1 MLSKADIQSEVYR
14 ASFQKGEKLYK
25 EKKVHNLEYRM
36 VSENKNPIS
45 EIHAMVVGSSGEH
58 VYPVKVMVDEEY
70 DNINSYE
77 CECEAYSSTE
87 GMCKHCVAVLLEY
100 INRRTAR
107 EVLDARWD
115 KQERAEALKGR
126 GTTQGLKNVIIRYG
140 MRNNSEYLIPEE
152 IYGQIEV
159 EPSLEISY
167 GTIKLEFKIGTQH
180 KYVIKNIPNFVSAIQ
195 NTEKVRY
202 GKKLEFY
209 HNIQAFSPAS
219 RKLIDF
225 IFERDEEQ
233 RRQMAS
239 SFQYYV
245 NTPRYERDM
254 RLDEVGI
261 DGFFEAM
268 METEFQATIDMFEAK
283 RWIVHKEERKPA
295 LSILGEAS
303 GVTLRMDVPKI
314 IHGAK
319 RDYIC
324 EDGHIYPM
332 AAETK
337 QKLEDF
343 IRVMERQD
351 YRMAYVAENEMPTFC
366 RDMLPLIQEAFK
378 VETTDFNQELYLP
391 PKPEFE
397 LYIDKSKSDIVA
409 AKLMVVYDDVKF
421 NVMVKPELTQ
431 KRDIPSEIKIKN
443 IVEQYFNGFDAKS
456 NLLLI
461 QKDEE
466 LLYNLVSGGL
476 RRLSEIVTIY
486 ASEAFRKMKVVPSP
500 TVSVGVALKSDL
512 LELAIHSDQ
521 MPTDQLAD
529 LLAKYDRKKKFV
541 RLKNGDFLN
550 VHEDGLEI
558 LAELREGLHLT
569 ETQMKTGKVIIP
581 KYRAMYLDAS
591 LKDKQFLIVDKN
603 KEFKAMVRN
612 MKTIED
618 SEYEVPESLKTTMR
632 EYQKN
637 GYMWLKTLRQN
648 GFGGILADDMG
659 LGKTL
664 QVISLL
670 VSEHEDREREGK
682 QAGRSLVVCPASLVY
697 NWKKEME
704 RFAPQLNAVTVTGL
718 APERKKI
725 IDRTSEGD
733 VIITSY
739 DLLKRDVEL
748 YDDLIFAI
756 QIIDEAQ
763 FIKNSNTQAAK
774 AVKKIKAGTKLALT
788 GTPIEN
794 RLSELW
800 SIFDYLMPDFLYTY
814 AKFREDIETPIIQ
827 NHEKDKM
834 QRLQRMIRPFILR
847 RLKKQVLHDLPEK
860 IEENLYAC
868 LEGEQSALYD
878 ANVQRM
884 REAIDKKTD
893 KEFQSE
899 RFQILA
905 ELTKLRQIC
914 CDPGLVF
921 EDYEGESA
929 KMDMCIE
936 LIQNAVNAGHKILL
950 FSQFT
955 TMLDNIQERLKKEEI
970 SFYSLTG
977 SVNKEKRMQLVDKF
991 NEDDTSVFCISLKAG
1006 GTGLNLTSADIVIHY
1021 DPWWNVAVQN
1031 QATDRAYRLGQ
1042 ENVVTVY
1049 KLVTEGTIEEKI
1061 VAIQEK
1067 KQKLAQDVLEGEGI
1081 DSTGFSREELLELLS

>member
-14 ASFQKGEKLYK
+14 VAFQKGEELYK
-25 EKKVHNLEYRM
+25 EKKVQDLQYRL
-36 VSENKNPIS
+36 VSEHKNPTS
-45 EIHAMVVGSSGEH
+45 EIHARVLGSKGEH
-58 VYPVKVMVDEEY
+58 IYPVTIMVDEEY
-70 DNINSYE
+70 DTINSYS
-77 CECEAYSSTE
+77 CECEMYQTEE
-87 GMCKHCVAVLLEY
+87 GMCKHCVAALLEY
-100 INRRTAR
+100 IGRRTAR
-107 EVLDARWD
+107 EVLDVRWD
-115 KQERAEALKGR
+115 KEEKAGELRKK
-126 GTTQGLKNVIIRYG
+126 GTTADLKSVIIRYG
-140 MRNNSEYLIPEE
+140 MRNNSEYLIPED
-152 IYGQIEV
+152 IYGKIEV
-159 EPSLEISY
+159 EPNLEISY
-167 GTIKLEFKIGTQH
+167 GTAKLEFKIGMQH
-180 KYVIKNIPNFVSAIQ
+180 KYVIKNIPDFVNAIQ

-209 HNIQAFSPAS
+209 HNIQAFTPES
-219 RKLIDF
+219 RKLINF
-225 IFERDEEQ
+225 IFEQDEEQ
-233 RRQMAS
+233 KRQRAS

-245 NTPRYERDM
+245 NTPRFDRDM
-254 RLDEVGI
+254 RLDEAGI
-261 DGFFEAM
+261 DAFFGTM
-268 METEFQATIDMFEAK
+268 TGLEFNATIDMFESK
-283 RWIVHKEERKPA
+283 RWTVHEEEKKPA
-295 LSILGEAS
+295 LSIIGEAS
-303 GVTLRMDVPKI
+303 GVTLRMEVQKI

-324 EDGHIYPM
+324 EDGNIYPI

-337 QKLEDF
+337 KELEDF
-343 IRVMERQD
+343 IHVMERQD

-366 RDMLPLIQEAFK
+366 RDMLPLIQNAFQ
-378 VETTDFNQELYLP
+378 VETTDFNQDLYLP

-397 LYIDKSKSDIVA
+397 LYIDRSPSDIVA
-409 AKLMVVYDDVKF
+409 AKLMVIYGDEKF
-421 NVMVKPELTQ
+421 NVLEKPELTQ
-431 KRDIPSEIKIKN
+431 KRDIPTEIKIKN
-443 IVEQYFNGFDAKS
+443 AVELYFNGFDQKS
-456 NLLLI
+456 NILLI
-461 QKDEE
+461 KNDEE
-466 LLYNLVSGGL
+466 MLYNLISGGL
-476 RRLSEIVTIY
+476 RNLSEIVTIY
-486 ASEAFRKMKVVPSP
+486 ASESFRKMKVVPSP

-512 LELAIHSDQ
+512 LEMSIHSDQ
-521 MPTDQLAD
+521 MPMDQLAY
-529 LLAKYDRKKKFV
+529 LLSKYDRKKKFV

-569 ETQMKTGKVIIP
+569 EKQMAKGQVIIP

-591 LKDKQFLIVDKN
+591 LKDKQFLNVDKN

-618 SEYEVPESLKTTMR
+618 SDYEVPQSLKPIMR

-637 GYMWLKTLRQN
+637 GFLWLKTLRQN

-670 VSEHEDREREGK
+670 VSEYDDRVAAGK
-682 QAGRSLVVCPASLVY
+682 ELGRSLVVCPASLVY

-704 RFAPQLNAVTVTGL
+704 RFAPQLHAVTVTGL
-718 APERKKI
+718 APERKTI
-725 IDRTSEGD
+725 IESTKDGD
-733 VIITSY
+733 VLITSY
-739 DLLKRDVEL
+739 DLLKRDVEV
-748 YDDLIFAI
+748 YDSLVFTI
-756 QIIDEAQ
+756 QVIDEAQ

-774 AVKKIKAGTKLALT
+774 AVKKIKAGMKLALT

-800 SIFDYLMPDFLYTY
+800 SIFDYLMPGFLYTY
-814 AKFREDIETPIIQ
+814 VKFREEIENPIVQ
-827 NHEKDKM
+827 TQDDTKM

-847 RLKKQVLHDLPEK
+847 RLKKEVLHDLPEK
-860 IEENLYAC
+860 IEENLYAK
-868 LEGEQSALYD
+868 LEGEQQELYE
-878 ANVQRM
+878 ANLQRM
-884 REAIDKKTD
+884 RNAISDKSD
-893 KEFQSE
+893 KEFMSE

-914 CDPGLVF
+914 CDPALVY
-921 EDYEGESA
+921 EDYQGESA

-936 LIQNAVNAGHKILL
+936 LIQNAVNGGHKILL

-955 TMLDNIQERLKKEEI
+955 TMLEHIQVRLEKEGI
-970 SFYSLTG
+970 SYYTLTG
-977 SVNKEKRMQLVDKF
+977 SVNKEKRMKLVEQF

-1067 KQKLAQDVLEGEGI
+1067 KQKLAQEVLEGEGI
-1081 DSTGFSREELLELLS
+1081 NSAGFSREELLQLLS